1 MKPTAAS
8 LLEKLI
14 IVVVFGAAFYGILY
28 HPTLPV
34 FINEFNTI
42 DGSVYA
48 ARFVDVLFA
57 LAVFMAAAFYLV
69 PSYVDKRRLL
79 HFAAF
84 SIIGIAV
91 LSLLHHQLHLIIL
104 RLFNLPTGPN
114 EISDKMITYYR
125 RKSYDFPILPVN
137 LVIYTLGVLYGMS
150 RDWIRK
156 SHIEMKADIDLLR
169 SQINPH
175 FFFNA
180 LNNIYAITQRNGEK
194 ETGEAIMKL
203 SGLMRHM
210 IYDSSAASIDLGREL
225 KHVKNF
231 IEVARLRFAEDEKVD
246 ITLTEKGDLQSAKI
260 APLIL
265 IPFVENALKHGL
277 GSRGEGFIHMTIEV
291 KNGELRFQVKNPV
304 LDKGKSLQKHSGIGL
319 DNVRKRLRLLY
330 PGRHALNIAE
340 GDGMF
345 DVDLTIRL
353 KE

>member
-104 RLFNLPTGPN
+104 RLFNLPTGPH

-125 RKSYDFPILPVN
+125 RKSYDFPSTWSFIPW
-137 LVIYTLGVLYGMS
+137 GS
-150 RDWIRK
+150 
-156 SHIEMKADIDLLR
+156 S
-169 SQINPH
+169 
-175 FFFNA
+175 
-180 LNNIYAITQRNGEK
+180 
-194 ETGEAIMKL
+194 TG
-203 SGLMRHM
+203 
-210 IYDSSAASIDLGREL
+210 
-225 KHVKNF
+225 
-231 IEVARLRFAEDEKVD
+231 
-246 ITLTEKGDLQSAKI
+246 
-260 APLIL
+260 
-265 IPFVENALKHGL
+265 
-277 GSRGEGFIHMTIEV
+277 
-291 KNGELRFQVKNPV
+291 
-304 LDKGKSLQKHSGIGL
+304 
-319 DNVRKRLRLLY
+319 
-330 PGRHALNIAE
+330 
-340 GDGMF
+340 
-345 DVDLTIRL
+345 
-353 KE
+353 